1 MQYFISVLVYAGN
14 CLVSCHVDVDAV
26 AAVAAVAAVHVQVHV
41 QCSCS
46 RPLGGIGSSTTRLLP
61 VVSRKWYQRHEVAA
75 DSTREPAEIARKRA
89 GEQQIERGGGDL
101 RARDNNFCH
110 EFKS

>member
-1 MQYFISVLVYAGN
+1 MQYFISASVYAGN
-14 CLVSCHVDVDAV
+14 CLVSCHVDVDV
-26 AAVAAVAAVHVQVHV
+26 DFVAAVHVHVYV

-46 RPLGGIGSSTTRLLP
+46 RPLGSIGSSTTRLLP
-61 VVSRKWYQRHEVAA
+61 VVSRKWYQRHEVPA
-75 DSTREPAEIARKRA
+75 DSTREPAEIARKRTE
-89 GEQQIERGGGDL
+89 EQKIESARGGEEDL

>member
-1 MQYFISVLVYAGN
+1 MQYFISVSVYAGN

-26 AAVAAVAAVHVQVHV
+26 VAAVHVQVHV

-89 GEQQIERGGGDL
+89 DARERETEGEGET
-101 RARDNNFCH
+101 
-110 EFKS
+110 

>member
-1 MQYFISVLVYAGN
+1 M
-14 CLVSCHVDVDAV
+14 SCHVDVD
-26 AAVAAVAAVHVQVHV
+26 AVAAVHVQVHV

-89 GEQQIERGGGDL
+89 GEQQIERGRGRLENQG
-101 RARDNNFCH
+101 
-110 EFKS
+110 

>member
-1 MQYFISVLVYAGN
+1 MQYFISVSVYAGN
-14 CLVSCHVDVDAV
+14 CLVSCHVDVDV
-26 AAVAAVAAVHVQVHV
+26 VVAAVHVHVRVHV

-89 GEQQIERGGGDL
+89 GEQEREEDL

>member
-14 CLVSCHVDVDAV
+14 CLVSCHVDVD
-26 AAVAAVAAVHVQVHV
+26 AVAAVHVQVHV

-89 GEQQIERGGGDL
+89 EARERDRGGGGDL